1 MGELLGLSSSSS
13 SGLDLQVLVVLDDL
27 LTCFR
32 LKNKRKKKF
41 GLSSL
46 KLVVALLWLRPPP
59 PPHTRVRLECVQ
71 RCGGGDGDGWV
82 LEMVGFLQAS
92 PCVCVCGSE
101 SAGCLSVQLMLSSL
115 WLCLC
120 FFDIVLFF
128 SVGLQEHHQPP
139 PTAVSTTNISTP
151 FFFFFFCFF
160 KRDLF

>member
-59 PPHTRVRLECVQ
+59 PPTHVSGLSVSRGVEEEM
-71 RCGGGDGDGWV
+71 
-82 LEMVGFLQAS
+82 EMVGFWRWLGS
-92 PCVCVCGSE
+92 CRLLHVCVCVEVNLLVASQCS
-101 SAGCLSVQLMLSSL
+101 
-115 WLCLC
+115 
-120 FFDIVLFF
+120 
-128 SVGLQEHHQPP
+128 
-139 PTAVSTTNISTP
+139 
-151 FFFFFFCFF
+151 
-160 KRDLF
+160 